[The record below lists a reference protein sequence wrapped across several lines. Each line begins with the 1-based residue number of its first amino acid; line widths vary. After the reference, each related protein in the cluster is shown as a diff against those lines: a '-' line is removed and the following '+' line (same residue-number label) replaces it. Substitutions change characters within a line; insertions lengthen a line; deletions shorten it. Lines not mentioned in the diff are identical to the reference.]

1 MGLNLGLQEFNALV
15 LAFKKCVMSLWHSSI
30 HSVVICSLLAK
41 VKKKTVS
48 GVAKSLFQVLQH
60 PIINLLQFRLRYNT
74 ASAMPSFHGDTPE
87 AVFFVHTNTLHF
99 LHLMPYCSKCLVK
112 LLTQPP
118 LQFLFLFTSVA
129 SNKIAFSSLL

>member
-15 LAFKKCVMSLWHSSI
+15 LAFKKCVTSLWHSSI

-87 AVFFVHTNTLHF
+87 AVLFVHTNTLHF
-99 LHLMPYCSKCLVK
+99 FTFDAV
-112 LLTQPP
+112 
-118 LQFLFLFTSVA
+118 LQQMFS
-129 SNKIAFSSLL
+129 KIAHTAPSTIFFPFYISCI